1 MIERYNSLRNELGHR
16 FCNGRDPGPIVN
28 TGDMGDRHLRG
39 EAVTRIVTSSGN
51 TIYYKPRDCRTTDL
65 LGDINELLWGD
76 RMVPHQVSGEGFAF
90 QEEVVIKQPESDEEL
105 ELYYSGLGK
114 LAALFYALGSNDM
127 HSHNV
132 IPAAGG
138 PVAVDTET
146 VLCPRA
152 EGVVGAGEFS
162 VDYGEIFPEYRM
174 SVGESMILPRFY
186 GKGQTSPLYLPDR
199 NAPGSF
205 ESVFLRSFA
214 EGYRKICILK
224 DQIVDILNRYK
235 GTTLRYL
242 LRSTQSYVINVWRYK
257 LARNDEERE
266 KVIRRLEKGLSEADI
281 IRWKPVLEWEAKG
294 IREGYIPYFCIKA
307 GGRDLYGDAGDK
319 SLIRDYLIMSP
330 VDYARHRLD
339 MMSEKDLAVQ
349 TSYIRASLKHIDYW
363 EKNEKP
369 EEKDKPAEVKAL
381 SAEEAVEEVQITLEN
396 LWNERIE
403 LSHGC
408 CLWHT
413 PFINGQV
420 GSLFGIGEGFAG
432 IALFAKACSKSPLIK
447 DKYSDIAKNITSSC
461 FKDMVLFA
469 EYLLKEYPET
479 AGERLISRR
488 FNGGFDLSDG
498 IKGLLWAI
506 DELRDENP
514 ARADAVLK
522 GFYAWGIGYDNSKI
536 MDDFYNLISGKDIS
550 DCIEDGRSGLALKL
564 LLNSDAVSLGQAGI
578 ILQKIRQGRMSKG
591 VCQVYD
597 KRRHQYFLPAF
608 LRGNSGIAY
617 TMLRYAELSYFSSL
631 SSLSLRHQ
639 TAETSSS

>member
-28 TGDMGDRHLRG
+28 TDDMGDRHLRG

-65 LGDINELLWGD
+65 LGDINELLWGY

-90 QEEVVIKQPESDEEL
+90 QKEVVIKQPESDEEL

-114 LAALFYALGSNDM
+114 LAAVFYALGSNDM
-127 HSHNV
+127 HSYNV

-146 VLCPRA
+146 ILCPRA
-152 EGVVGAGEFS
+152 EGVGGAGEFS

-186 GKGQTSPLYLPDR
+186 GKGQTSPLLLEGRYDPE
-199 NAPGSF
+199 SF
-205 ESVFLRSFA
+205 ESTFIESFA
-214 EGYRKICILK
+214 EGYRNICIMK
-224 DQIVDILNRYK
+224 DQIVEILNRYK
-235 GTTLRYL
+235 DTTLRYL

-257 LARNDEERE
+257 LARNDEERQ

-281 IRWKPVLEWEAKG
+281 QRWEPVLKWEAKG

-307 GGRDLYGDAGDK
+307 GGRDLYGDAGEK
-319 SLIRDYLIMSP
+319 ALIRDYLIMSP
-330 VDYARHRLD
+330 VEYACHRLD

-349 TSYIRASLKHIDYW
+349 ISYIKASLKHIDYW
-363 EKNEKP
+363 EKTKKP
-369 EEKDKPAEVKAL
+369 EEKDKSAEVKTL
-381 SAEEAVEEVQITLEN
+381 SAEEAVEEVQIALEN

-413 PFINGQV
+413 PFINGQG
-420 GSLFGIGEGFAG
+420 GSLFGIGEGFSG
-432 IALFAKACSKSPLIK
+432 VALFAKACSKSHLIK
-447 DKYSDIAKNITSSC
+447 GKYSDIAKSITSSC

-479 AGERLISRR
+479 ADERLISRR
-488 FNGGFDLSDG
+488 FNGNFGLADG

-506 DELRDENP
+506 DELRDGNLE
-514 ARADAVLK
+514 RADAVLR
-522 GFYAWGIGYDNSKI
+522 GFDAWGIGYDNSKI
-536 MDDFYNLISGKDIS
+536 MDDFHALISGKEIS
-550 DCIEDGRSGLALKL
+550 DCIEDGRSGLVLKL
-564 LLNSDAVSLGQAGI
+564 LRTPDADSLKQAGF
-578 ILQKIRQGRMSKG
+578 ILQKIRQGRLSEGSYK
-591 VCQVYD
+591 VYR
-597 KRRHQYFLPAF
+597 KLRHQYFLPAF
-608 LRGNSGIAY
+608 LRGSSGIAY
-617 TMLRYAELSYFSSL
+617 TMLRYAELAEPKNFS
-631 SSLSLRHQ
+631 
-639 TAETSSS
+639 